1 MIKTILK
8 DAEDR
13 MHKASEVVRLELA
26 KIRTGKAT
34 TALLDA
40 IKVEYYGSSMSLSH
54 IANVSV
60 MDVHTLTIQPFDKG
74 ALEPISKAIQTANI
88 GLNPIKD
95 ADIIRVPIPALNEE
109 RRRELVKLTKKFGEE
124 GKVAVRNV
132 RRDTIEHLK
141 KSEKAE
147 HFSEDERKRGETEV
161 QKMTDKA
168 IKSIETLLTL
178 KEKEIMEV

>member
-13 MHKASEVVRLELA
+13 MHKASEVVRQELA

-40 IKVEYYGSSMSLSH
+40 IKVEYYGSTMALNH

-74 ALEPISKAIQTANI
+74 AAE
-88 GLNPIKD
+88 
-95 ADIIRVPIPALNEE
+95 ADQQGHSDCQHRAESHQ
-109 RRRELVKLTKKFGEE
+109 RRRHHSRAHSRPE
-124 GKVAVRNV
+124 
-132 RRDTIEHLK
+132 
-141 KSEKAE
+141 
-147 HFSEDERKRGETEV
+147 
-161 QKMTDKA
+161 
-168 IKSIETLLTL
+168 
-178 KEKEIMEV
+178 